1 VKTKGVM
8 DRYISPEAWAAETE
22 THAGSWWEAWAKW
35 LGSHSGMAIAPPDMG
50 NASAGYAPLADAPG
64 TYVMQK

>member
-1 VKTKGVM
+1 M
-8 DRYISPEAWAAETE
+8 DRYISPDTWAAETE

-35 LGSHSGMAIAPPDMG
+35 LGSQSGTAIAPPEMG
-50 NASAGYAPLADAPG
+50 NASAGYAPLVDAPG